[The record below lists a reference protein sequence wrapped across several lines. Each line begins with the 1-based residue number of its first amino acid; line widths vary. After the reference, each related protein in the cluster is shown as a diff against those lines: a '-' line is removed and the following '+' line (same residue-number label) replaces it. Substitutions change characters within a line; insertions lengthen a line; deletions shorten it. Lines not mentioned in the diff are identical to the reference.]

1 MIRLILKISE
11 SDFEKGE
18 LSRQDLLALLRR
30 AKKLG
35 IESLLARALERDI
48 DGSVLEVLGKM
59 ALKDGGSDF
68 DEMR

>member
-1 MIRLILKISE
+1 MN
-11 SDFEKGE
+11 
-18 LSRQDLLALLRR
+18 RQNLLALLKR
-30 AKKLG
+30 AKELG

-59 ALKDGGSDF
+59 ALKDGGNDF

>member
-1 MIRLILKISE
+1 MIRLIPKITE
-11 SDFEKGE
+11 SDFENGE
-18 LSRQDLLALLRR
+18 LSRQNLLALLKR
-30 AKKLG
+30 AKELG

-59 ALKDGGSDF
+59 ALKDGGNDF